1 MCYKELYRIH
11 IPDKKAP
18 LSAWVSVYVSIYRIS
33 KRINTL
39 YNQKRRHFSAPFP
52 GRCYPPSESPTS
64 GIPAIEVNMLITPAI
79 TDADRTY
86 FQSTCPRAAAVPI
99 PAIAAW
105 ATVFTARIPAAFSHF
120 RLSTDTLNTQICP
133 VCVSDG
139 RSYQHINFYCR
150 YSCCFQP
157 FSVIHRYFKHTI
169 FQHCSSS
176 FLSGVLSGKS
186 RLLIREENQLSF

>member
-52 GRCYPPSESPTS
+52 GQCYPPSESPTS

-120 RLSTDTLNTQICP
+120 RLSTDTLNTQFFSTAP
-133 VCVSDG
+133 PPFFPEFF
-139 RSYQHINFYCR
+139 RQEQTSYQGR
-150 YSCCFQP
+150 KP
-157 FSVIHRYFKHTI
+157 AVILAFPTVLPAITI
-169 FQHCSSS
+169 W
-176 FLSGVLSGKS
+176 
-186 RLLIREENQLSF
+186 RN

>member
-52 GRCYPPSESPTS
+52 GRCYPPSEPPTS
-64 GIPAIEVNMLITPAI
+64 GIPAIEVNILITPAI

-120 RLSTDTLNTQICP
+120 RLSTDTLNTQFFSTALP
-133 VCVSDG
+133 
-139 RSYQHINFYCR
+139 
-150 YSCCFQP
+150 P
-157 FSVIHRYFKHTI
+157 FFPEFFPARAD
-169 FQHCSSS
+169 
-176 FLSGVLSGKS
+176 FLSGKKTSCHFSLPGCPPCYNNMQK
-186 RLLIREENQLSF
+186 LNICDPMDQLYTGFMSLRAIE